1 MNFMG
6 IGMAELAVILLVA
19 FLVLGPSRSISMAR
33 TAGQLLSNL
42 RRTFNEVTAAVSQE
56 QAEQAAH
63 SGDAAP
69 SHQKE
74 EPPSKTG
81 DE

>member
-6 IGMAELAVILLVA
+6 IGFLELVVILLVA
-19 FLVLGPSRSISMAR
+19 FLVLGPSRSIGMAR
-33 TAGQLLSNL
+33 TAGQLLGNL
-42 RRTFNEVTAAVSQE
+42 RRTFNEVAAAASQE
-56 QAEQAAH
+56 LTEQGTPR
-63 SGDAAP
+63 GDAAP
-69 SHQKE
+69 LDQRE